1 MTKRLRMYRNHGAVS
16 AAPTRGEFEPVVRGG
31 LAMTPSDMARLT
43 ARGMPINQQNVGV
56 FQDGE
61 PNPSPYVTS
70 ERRRGVDV
78 AELWEEHEKIV
89 KKCKA
94 ARQAA
99 RKSKSE

>member
-1 MTKRLRMYRNHGAVS
+1 MTKRMALYRNHGLISS
-16 AAPTRGEFEPVVRGG
+16 APIRGEFEPVVRGG
-31 LAMTPSDMARLT
+31 LAMSPADMARLA

-89 KKCKA
+89 QKCKA
-94 ARQAA
+94 ARKAA
-99 RKSKSE
+99 YKSKK

>member
-1 MTKRLRMYRNHGAVS
+1 MTKRMVIYQNHGVRLCVS
-16 AAPTRGEFEPVVRGG
+16 KRVDGEMVVRGG
-31 LAMTPSDMARLT
+31 LAMTPADMARLT
-43 ARGMPINQQNVGV
+43 ARGMPVNSQNLQV

-94 ARQAA
+94 ARVAA
-99 RKSKSE
+99 RKSKTL